1 MTLSLD
7 AHLSAAITSS
17 SDGENHISV
26 IPDTL
31 LCNVVSHLPVKDAA
45 HTGALS
51 HRWRGLWRA
60 TPLALDD
67 AHLLSSSV
75 TTAALVT
82 TFLALAEWL
91 GHLADKGVEDLTLIN
106 RPFSFD
112 VPVQHPG
119 TLLRCGASLR
129 HFYLGVWLFPFTT
142 NISRGP
148 DVFPNLQELGL
159 CHGITEERDLEYVLA
174 CSPKLETLALISNY
188 SYPDRVRVGS
198 RSLRCVLLLHSL
210 ADEVAVVSAPSLQR
224 LIIYCTHTS
233 EADGVI
239 KVKLGHAPQLVVL
252 GYFDTATH
260 QLEIGN
266 TIIKVLALKVRF
278 RVPKEVRTLLCFLR
292 CFRGVETL
300 HIMSN
305 NDTDHYD
312 DPGEVKPGD
321 KLNSTFW
328 KGVGPIKCLKSRVK
342 KLVFDHPIQSS

>member
-1 MTLSLD
+1 MYRVEEVMP
-7 AHLSAAITSS
+7 SAGNAMFSFFMRAITSS

-26 IPDTL
+26 IPDTH
-31 LCNVVSHLPVKDAA
+31 LCNVVSHLPVRDAA
-45 HTGALS
+45 RTGALS

-75 TTAALVT
+75 TTAALVSRVLASHPGP
-82 TFLALAEWL
+82 FLAIRITEIPIDGSSKDDFPRAR
-91 GHLADKGVEDLTLIN
+91 GVA
-106 RPFSFD
+106 RPPRRQGRGGPD
-112 VPVQHPG
+112 PHQPPL
-119 TLLRCGASLR
+119 LLRRARAASWDPPPLR
-129 HFYLGVWLFPFTT
+129 GLAPPLLPWRRTT
-142 NISRGP
+142 
-148 DVFPNLQELGL
+148 
-159 CHGITEERDLEYVLA
+159 
-174 CSPKLETLALISNY
+174 ALISNY

-300 HIMSN
+300 HIMASN

>member
-75 TTAALVT
+75 TTAALVSRVLASHPGP
-82 TFLALAEWL
+82 FLAIRITEIPIDGISTSSAAGLA
-91 GHLADKGVEDLTLIN
+91 
-106 RPFSFD
+106 
-112 VPVQHPG
+112 
-119 TLLRCGASLR
+119 R
-129 HFYLGVWLFPFTT
+129 HFYLGIWLFPFTT
-142 NISRGP
+142 DLPRGP

-159 CHGITEERDLEYVLA
+159 CHGITAERDLEYVLA

-188 SYPDRVRVGS
+188 GYPDRVRIGS
-198 RSLRCVLLLHSL
+198 PSLRCVLLWHSL
-210 ADEVAVVSAPSLQR
+210 ADQVAAGVTNVCPNTVLPS
-224 LIIYCTHTS
+224 
-233 EADGVI
+233 V
-239 KVKLGHAPQLVVL
+239 
-252 GYFDTATH
+252 
-260 QLEIGN
+260 
-266 TIIKVLALKVRF
+266 KVLALKVRF

-292 CFRGVETL
+292 CFPGVETL
-300 HIMSN
+300 HIMASN

-321 KLNSTFW
+321 KLNFTFW